1 MKLSLKLSVAV
12 HVLMVTHF
20 FGDSGRVT
28 GKLLTLSTGSNPV
41 IVRSIV
47 RSLKNAGILT
57 VPRGPK
63 SHTKLLKAP
72 ESVSL
77 WDVFEA
83 VDPESMNKLVN
94 GVHTCSSQI
103 CPVGKRIFEV
113 LNIPYRKI
121 AGVIEKEMRA
131 ITLGE
136 LCRHISL
143 EEIEPHK
150 EVLKKL
156 PKK

>member
-1 MKLSLKLSVAV
+1 MKLSLKLSVAI
-12 HVLMVTHF
+12 HVLLVTHV
-20 FGDSGRVT
+20 FGETTRIT
-28 GKLLTLSTGSNPV
+28 GKLLTMSTGSNPV

-47 RSLKNAGILT
+47 RSLKNAGILS
-57 VPRGPK
+57 VPRGPA
-63 SHTKLLKAP
+63 SRTKLLKEP
-72 ESVSL
+72 SSISL

-94 GVHTCSSQI
+94 GVHTCSSKI

-121 AGVIEKEMRA
+121 AGVIEKEMRE
-131 ITLGE
+131 ITLEE
-136 LCRHISL
+136 LCQGLSM
-143 EEIEPHK
+143 EEIEFHRQAI
-150 EVLKKL
+150 KKL